1 MDPTS
6 LLLYIAVI
14 LAGAAAGFVNTLAGS
29 GSAITL
35 PLLVFMGL
43 PANVANG
50 TNRIGVLMQTSVS
63 SSAFYRAGLT
73 DVKSALK
80 LLAPTVL
87 GALVGANI
95 AVDLNEQNMRRA
107 IGAML
112 VLTFFLL
119 ILQPK
124 RWLKGRP
131 EGSRPVAI
139 RDLFIFFLIGV
150 YGGFIQAGVGI
161 FLLVALVMDMGY
173 DLVKANAIKP
183 VLVFVFNVF
192 ALAVFMWHGQ
202 VNWVLGLLLGVGN
215 IAGAWTAAHMAIKPG
230 AQVWVYRFLLVV
242 VVFSAARMFLT

>member
-1 MDPTS
+1 MDP
-6 LLLYIAVI
+6 LLYIAVI

-35 PLLVFMGL
+35 PLLVFLGL

-63 SSAFYRAGLT
+63 SSTFYRAGLT
-73 DVKSALK
+73 DAKSALK

-87 GALVGANI
+87 GALVGAAI

-119 ILQPK
+119 ILRPQ

-131 EGSRPVAI
+131 EGARPVAI
-139 RDLFIFFLIGV
+139 RDLFIFFLIGI

-161 FLLVALVMDMGY
+161 FLLVALVMDIGY

-192 ALAVFMWHGQ
+192 ALVVFMWNGQ
-202 VNWVLGLLLGVGN
+202 VNWILGLLLGVGN
-215 IAGAWTAAHMAIKPG
+215 IAGAWTAARMAIKPG

-242 VVFSAARMFLT
+242 VVFSAVRMFLA